1 MRTEYASP
9 MRLPDLFR
17 EMIRRQNEAGQ
28 LWGGGRLLDE
38 TVFPLVNVWASPDE
52 AIVTAEL
59 PGVTIDAIDVTV
71 HQNTLTLRGK
81 RDPEAPQGEDLITH
95 RQERAHGP
103 FVRTGVLPFRVDA
116 DKVSAKFERGIL
128 IVTLPRP
135 DADKPH
141 KVKITH

>member
-1 MRTEYASP
+1 MRAEYASP

-17 EMIRRQNEAGQ
+17 EMIRRQNEAS

-59 PGVTIDAIDVTV
+59 PGVTIDALDVTV

-81 RDPEAPQGEDLITH
+81 RDPETPQGEDLITH